1 MENAG
6 LMAKADMLGNSQS
19 NDILQHQDFCCCGTT
34 NNLSLE
40 DDGSNCIAKKR
51 NVVSPDYCVQEL
63 SEDNPQQSGLTTFLY
78 LYSQKE
84 LECNRIKGKTLEKEV
99 VLLMQALNTLSTPEE
114 KLATLCKKY
123 ADLEENMQLAKEGEE
138 SRTEAA
144 VHFQITLNKIQSQL
158 KQHDIHNSKLQQE
171 NIELGEKL
179 KKFVEQYALREE
191 HIDKV
196 LKQKELEQQLVNAKL
211 QQTTQMIKEANE
223 KHHKEREFL
232 LKELT
237 KSKQNFEEMKQ
248 QEVQLKQQLSVY
260 MDKFEEF
267 QATMAKSNE
276 LFKTFKQEMAKMTRK
291 IKEREKEMTVWRTKW
306 ENNNKILLQMAEEKN
321 FCDKEFRAFHI
332 KLDRLEK
339 MFRALQMERNELTE
353 KVKIMKEQVF
363 VKATDKDIS
372 LPVPQSGIVLDSHK
386 LSDTSFESVS
396 GVPLEA
402 ESKALNERKCHSK
415 DPFHKMSSRH

>member
-1 MENAG
+1 M
-6 LMAKADMLGNSQS
+6 
-19 NDILQHQDFCCCGTT
+19 C
-34 NNLSLE
+34 
-40 DDGSNCIAKKR
+40 
-51 NVVSPDYCVQEL
+51 
-63 SEDNPQQSGLTTFLY
+63 
-78 LYSQKE
+78 QKE

-123 ADLEENMQLAKEGEE
+123 ADLLEERRNVQKQVKRLQKKQAQIVKKKVFLQSEHSKAVLARSKLESLCRELQHHNKTLKIKNMQLAKEGEE